1 MVAGC
6 ILGTVSSSAKSP
18 TIPRANESDQP
29 EKVSAVKPHEE
40 PILAQDQ
47 GERIWHEEDQQCRIH
62 PLLEWLQA

>member
-18 TIPRANESDQP
+18 MIPRANESDQP

-47 GERIWHEEDQQCRIH
+47 GERIWHEEECLYRT
-62 PLLEWLQA
+62 LLSLEWQAD